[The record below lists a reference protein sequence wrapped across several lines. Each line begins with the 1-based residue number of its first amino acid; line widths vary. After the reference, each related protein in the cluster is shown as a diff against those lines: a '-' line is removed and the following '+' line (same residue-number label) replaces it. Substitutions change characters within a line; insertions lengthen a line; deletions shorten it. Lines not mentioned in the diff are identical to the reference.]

1 MRAMPSPTDRTWPT
15 SATSASVPK
24 SAICCFRMAEI
35 SAARISMS
43 SNPLHRKL
51 QARELALERCI
62 HHARTDL
69 DHEPADQARIDPE
82 IDRDLAADDLSELLV
97 HGLGLLRR
105 EQPRGGHL
113 SRHLAAPGR
122 ELLQITRDHAWQHE
136 KPAIARD
143 DAEKILRQ

>member
-1 MRAMPSPTDRTWPT
+1 MRAMPSPTESTWPT

-62 HHARTDL
+62 DHARADF
-69 DHEPADQARIDPE
+69 DHESADQTRVDAE
-82 IDRDLAADDLSELLV
+82 IDRDLPADNLAELLV
-97 HGLGLLRR
+97 DGLSLRR
-105 EQPRGGHL
+105 RQGPRRRNL
-113 SRHLAAPGR
+113 RRYLAAPRR
-122 ELLQITRDHAWQHE
+122 EFLQIAGDYAW
-136 KPAIARD
+136 
-143 DAEKILRQ
+143 